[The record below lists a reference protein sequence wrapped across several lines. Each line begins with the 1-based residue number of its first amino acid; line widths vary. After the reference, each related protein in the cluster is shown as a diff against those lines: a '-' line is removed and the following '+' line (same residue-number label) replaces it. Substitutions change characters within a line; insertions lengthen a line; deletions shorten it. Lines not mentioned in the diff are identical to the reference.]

1 MMKLLY
7 VARPV
12 PHKGLSD
19 LLKALRLIVEMPFS
33 LSVVGGMGFATDA
46 PLLTPGDPLAAK
58 VHDLGAMPLAKVAE
72 TMREHDLLVV
82 PSRYENFCNVALEG
96 LASGLPVIGTALGGL
111 RDMIDPG
118 VNGYLVEPGNPEA
131 LARILSE
138 VISAPEQVAAMS
150 RNARQVAT
158 RHSWD
163 IVSEMTSDMLK
174 SLIKLKLQGD
184 LL

>member
-1 MMKLLY
+1 M
-7 VARPV
+7 
-12 PHKGLSD
+12 
-19 LLKALRLIVEMPFS
+19 
-33 LSVVGGMGFATDA
+33 
-46 PLLTPGDPLAAK
+46 
-58 VHDLGAMPLAKVAE
+58 
-72 TMREHDLLVV
+72 V

-111 RDMIDPG
+111 RDMIVPG

-150 RNARQVAT
+150 RNAHQVAM

-163 IVSEMTSDMLK
+163 IVSATTSDMLE